1 LLHEVLEKDRSILYP
16 HCRWAKIRNQHNI
29 GSRLPGGWLPP
40 LPSINGTT
48 RQNVQ
53 NAEAPEV
60 TGFST
65 EAFIAALAIIGIVIV
80 VSALLSGLI
89 ERSGLP
95 QVAVFLAIGAAL
107 GSAGLGVIDITLESQ
122 SLRVVATLSLT
133 LVLFTDAVALN
144 ISEVQRHATLA
155 LRVLG
160 PGTLLSA
167 AISGLAAWW
176 LLDLTVPAAAILG
189 AALAST
195 DPVLLRGV
203 LRRRDIPPTA
213 RQALQLE
220 SGLNDAVLLPV
231 VLVAMAFM
239 AQHGPADSTAWAKL
253 GLNLFILGPGA
264 GVAVGLVAVAA
275 LDLIRKRIGVRR
287 DYESLYS
294 LGVAFSAFAA
304 AEAVHGSGFLAAFAA
319 GLTIA
324 ALDVEL
330 CDCFL
335 EYGGVTAEMMLLFTF
350 VLYGS
355 SLIWSGL
362 TVISGATLLFAAIV
376 IFIRP
381 PVYLLSL
388 YRSRVDKRGK
398 LIIAWFGPRGLSSLL
413 LISLPVFAGI
423 AGADRMFAI
432 CSLVVLI
439 SVVLHGGSPLLLAR
453 AARRRANEEARA
465 ADVARDFGA
474 PLSSSPTANQTNT
487 DTDGSGLVQIQ
498 PVSDMD
504 GGGGS
509 VADKVHDRSS
519 DGGFENN
526 EPTSERITIDEVLRL
541 QRSGEPFVIL
551 DVRTERSLETSDSQV
566 RRAVRLP
573 PEHVVAQANEL
584 NLPKDAWLI
593 AYCA

>member
-1 LLHEVLEKDRSILYP
+1 VTAFSI
-16 HCRWAKIRNQHNI
+16 
-29 GSRLPGGWLPP
+29 
-40 LPSINGTT
+40 
-48 RQNVQ
+48 
-53 NAEAPEV
+53 
-60 TGFST
+60 

-107 GSAGLGVIDITLESQ
+107 GPAGLGVVDVTLESQ
-122 SLRVVATLSLT
+122 ALRVVATLSLT

-144 ISEVQRHATLA
+144 ISEVKRHATLA
-155 LRVLG
+155 VRVLG
-160 PGTLLSA
+160 PGTLFSA
-167 AISGLAAWW
+167 AITGFAGWW
-176 LLDLTVPAAAILG
+176 LLGLSAPAAAILG

-239 AQHGPADSTAWAKL
+239 GQQGPGDATAWAKL

-264 GVAVGLVAVAA
+264 GIAVGLVAVAA

-350 VLYGS
+350 VLFGS
-355 SLIWSGL
+355 SLIWSGF

-376 IFIRP
+376 ILLRP

-388 YRSRVDKRGK
+388 YRSRVDKRGQ
-398 LIIAWFGPRGLSSLL
+398 LLIAWFGPRGLSSLL
-413 LISLPVFAGI
+413 LILLPVFAGI
-423 AGADRMFAI
+423 PGSDRMFAI
-432 CSLVVLI
+432 CALVVLI

-453 AARRRANEEARA
+453 AARRRAHEEARV

-474 PLSSSPTANQTNT
+474 PADSSTGNQTGA
-487 DTDGSGLVQIQ
+487 DTDRSGLVQIQ
-498 PVSDMD
+498 PVTDLDSSGRGETAKFDDRNSDEQ
-504 GGGGS
+504 S
-509 VADKVHDRSS
+509 
-519 DGGFENN
+519 
-526 EPTSERITIDEVLRL
+526 SERISIDEVLHL
-541 QRSGEPFVIL
+541 QRSGEPVVVL

-566 RRAVRLP
+566 KGAVRLP
-573 PEHVVAQANEL
+573 PEHIVAQATEL
-584 NLPKDAWLI
+584 NLPKYAWLI